1 VIVVLLSYTIIT
13 TSLTFAADNKYQ
25 QPGQHITT
33 SRGKIANGDC
43 IGDTSV
49 TIRGLPGQT
58 APTSPT
64 SNNFHCRFSISIPGI
79 GTGTAI
85 PGFDVVRDSYEL
97 IITALPGETHSGIV
111 TFDSFG
117 PEPSSS
123 KIDVPGIG
131 TGTAII
137 ITWRINYLELMEL
150 DLAL

>member
-1 VIVVLLSYTIIT
+1 MIVVLLSYTIIT
-13 TSLTFAADNKYQ
+13 TSLTFATDNKNQ

-33 SRGKIANGDC
+33 TRGKIASGDC

-58 APTSPT
+58 GPSSPT
-64 SNNFHCRFSISIPGI
+64 NNNFHCRFSILIPGI

-85 PGFDVVRDSYEL
+85 PGFDLVRDSYEL
-97 IITALPGETHSGIV
+97 IITGIPGETHSGFV

-131 TGTAII
+131 TGTVII
-137 ITWRINYLELMEL
+137 ERN
-150 DLAL
+150 LAN

>member
-1 VIVVLLSYTIIT
+1 VVVLSYTIIT

-58 APTSPT
+58 APSSPT
-64 SNNFHCRFSISIPGI
+64 NNNIHCRFSISIPGI

-85 PGFDVVRDSYEL
+85 PGFDLVRNSYEL
-97 IITALPGETHSGIV
+97 IITGLPRETHSGIV
-111 TFDSFG
+111 TFDSFWSRTKFVKNRRPRYRYG
-117 PEPSSS
+117 YCDNRAKLGEL
-123 KIDVPGIG
+123 
-131 TGTAII
+131 II
-137 ITWRINYLELMEL
+137 SN
-150 DLAL
+150 